1 MSPFSAL
8 KKDSLAHL
16 SQGFRIGRW
25 LGTWGVSQD
34 RIKKGRPRE
43 GWDLPKAHSK
53 GMAKWGLGPRDLPTQ
68 ASVLIL
74 DLELPRVTAFF
85 LQVPLKT
92 HPAAGWGWSWALKT
106 AQ

>member
-1 MSPFSAL
+1 MW
-8 KKDSLAHL
+8 
-16 SQGFRIGRW
+16 R
-25 LGTWGVSQD
+25 VSQD

-74 DLELPRVTAFF
+74 DLKLPQTHSILPAGASENSPSSRVGVGLGPKNSTMMDGS
-85 LQVPLKT
+85 
-92 HPAAGWGWSWALKT
+92 HPGTGSA
-106 AQ
+106 